1 MQRTSIIT
9 GGKDGVIQEFSWILN
24 YFASPNVRVLHFS
37 NRESSP
43 HDFDIMT
50 LEHVC
55 SSQRDDMV
63 VILTPN
69 FWTPMTKAI
78 SEYMQAYLIF

>member
-1 MQRTSIIT
+1 MIT
-9 GGKDGVIQEFSWILN
+9 KSKDGVEQKYSWIFN
-24 YFASPNVRVLHFS
+24 SVASPNVCVLHFS
-37 NRESSP
+37 NRKSSL
-43 HDFDIMT
+43 HDFDILT

-69 FWTPMTKAI
+69 FWTPVTKAI